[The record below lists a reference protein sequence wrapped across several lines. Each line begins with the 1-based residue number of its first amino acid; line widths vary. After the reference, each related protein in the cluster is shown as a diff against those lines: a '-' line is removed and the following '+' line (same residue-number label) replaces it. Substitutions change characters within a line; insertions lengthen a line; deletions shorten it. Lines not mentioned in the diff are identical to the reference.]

1 MNKELLKATIH
12 VLRCIKT
19 DAEMALSGDWDTTT
33 REGVDEGFEAQIS
46 LIEPIIDKLTREL
59 NAKP

>member
-1 MNKELLKATIH
+1 MNKELLRETVH

-33 REGVDEGFEAQIS
+33 REGIEEGFDAQIS
-46 LIEPIIDKLTREL
+46 LIEPLIDKLTREL